1 MPRDVDELLTLL
13 DIETIDDNLF
23 RGSQQASVLPRVFG
37 GQVAAQALVAAAR
50 TTDPA
55 YVVHSL
61 HSYFLQPGDT
71 GAPIV
76 YDVEALRDGRSFAT
90 RRVLARQHGRPI
102 FALTTDFQ
110 KPEEGLDH
118 QDVFP
123 DDVPSPE
130 DALDPMARRAE
141 GEFTEWDAVSMR
153 YVGSSAD
160 LLPPDPQRPG
170 RQRFWLKI
178 DGELPDDPLVHAAA
192 FAYASDMTIAGA
204 ALAPHGYRLG
214 GPDIMVASLD
224 HTVWFHEPF
233 RADRWW
239 LYDQHAPRASGG
251 RGLISSRVFTED
263 GRLVASTAQEA
274 LLRRMRSKEE
284 RG

>member
-102 FALTTDFQ
+102 FAMTTDFQ

-130 DALDPMARRAE
+130 DSLDPMARRSD
-141 GEFTEWDAVSMR
+141 GEFTEWDAIAMR
-153 YVGSSAD
+153 YVAPRPTCCRRTRSGPAGSASGSRSTASC
-160 LLPPDPQRPG
+160 PTTRWCTQRPS
-170 RQRFWLKI
+170 
-178 DGELPDDPLVHAAA
+178 PTPP
-192 FAYASDMTIAGA
+192 T
-204 ALAPHGYRLG
+204 
-214 GPDIMVASLD
+214 
-224 HTVWFHEPF
+224 
-233 RADRWW
+233 
-239 LYDQHAPRASGG
+239 
-251 RGLISSRVFTED
+251 
-263 GRLVASTAQEA
+263 
-274 LLRRMRSKEE
+274 
-284 RG
+284 